1 MEGLRGADTQ
11 GNELLLQEEG
21 RTGAGRSETTEA
33 ASAGKQRDG
42 EHRLTLPAPPR
53 LQKGPV
59 ARVTSSGT

>member
-42 EHRLTLPAPPR
+42 IISPFLLLLVSRRAWLP
-53 LQKGPV
+53 G
-59 ARVTSSGT
+59 